1 MNNNNKYN
9 YWVYGLERV
18 WKTCLGQVSGKD
30 FPRYWITFSYQS
42 GQSICIAGEIIQRHK
57 GFMYISTTTTNFP
70 SPQNFSAFFC
80 HMSSLKSINIVSE
93 VVKYDSP
100 DLNRGGTIRENLCRV
115 GYRVRKLKSETSSNL
130 QKFLSHRVNGTINVK
145 QLTMLS
151 LWHIYLAFV
160 NLIPA
165 AKGLGQC
172 LADTSTGMLRQATR
186 WHCTAGRIK
195 QRWKQSYPHNVI
207 ERATTNKLYK
217 LINFI
222 NLSSQ
227 HSLTLHLWRYERN
240 DDGLPFNQSWSYP
253 SSRRI

>member
-1 MNNNNKYN
+1 MKSMGSGSGIRQRFLSGIELLSVTSRAKAFAPLVQLANDTKASCS
-9 YWVYGLERV
+9 
-18 WKTCLGQVSGKD
+18 CLLQHQISNHY
-30 FPRYWITFSYQS
+30 R
-42 GQSICIAGEIIQRHK
+42 ICQH
-57 GFMYISTTTTNFP
+57 
-70 SPQNFSAFFC
+70 FC
-80 HMSSLKSINIVSE
+80 HMWSFKSTNIVSE
-93 VVKYDSP
+93 AVKYDSP

-130 QKFLSHRVNGTINVK
+130 QKFLSHRVNGTINKK

-172 LADTSTGMLRQATR
+172 LADTSTGTLRQATR